1 MIENLFKPELIQLS
15 NKSVINDFIKNT
27 YSIFEKKPQKDQ
39 IIESYKKMNIKVDNL
54 EKKKSDDSEDESDSN

>member
-1 MIENLFKPELIQLS
+1 LIENLFKPELIQLS